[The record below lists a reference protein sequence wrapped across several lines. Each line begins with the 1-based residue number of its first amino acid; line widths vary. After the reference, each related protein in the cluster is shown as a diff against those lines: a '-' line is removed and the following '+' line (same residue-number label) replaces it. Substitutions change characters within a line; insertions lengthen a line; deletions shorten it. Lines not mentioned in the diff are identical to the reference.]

1 MPEVTAAGRTRP
13 RGVGRP
19 CPHLGFAL
27 WTLRE
32 QICVFSPQSVELGSS
47 NPRTLTVLRCQGTA
61 SSTVTGTIT
70 RPRESRHFWRV

>member
-32 QICVFSPQSVELGSS
+32 QICVFSPPVCGARFQQPQDTNGPSL
-47 NPRTLTVLRCQGTA
+47 PRHRLFPRDWDNHTA
-61 SSTVTGTIT
+61 T
-70 RPRESRHFWRV
+70 